1 VRGNDVKFEYGRPV
15 GSRYG
20 IISLSSYELFVWLC
34 GQWCG
39 GDSALLAPELAG
51 QTPLPGSTEGKL
63 SFSPYFSEVSL
74 SDPLVLPMNSKSV
87 VARFPP
93 TLLIADSRDFTVS
106 SVCHTDL
113 ELTKAGVKAELHIWD
128 GMWHSFFNDPNL
140 PESMEMYS
148 IVVSFF
154 DRHLR

>member
-1 VRGNDVKFEYGRPV
+1 MRGNDVKFEYGRPV

-39 GDSALLAPELAG
+39 GDSASLAPELAD

-74 SDPLVLPMNSKSV
+74 SDPLVLRPVSV
-87 VARFPP
+87 PCGMLAIAAAGISPAR
-93 TLLIADSRDFTVS
+93 A
-106 SVCHTDL
+106 TDRR
-113 ELTKAGVKAELHIWD
+113 G
-128 GMWHSFFNDPNL
+128 
-140 PESMEMYS
+140 
-148 IVVSFF
+148 
-154 DRHLR
+154 